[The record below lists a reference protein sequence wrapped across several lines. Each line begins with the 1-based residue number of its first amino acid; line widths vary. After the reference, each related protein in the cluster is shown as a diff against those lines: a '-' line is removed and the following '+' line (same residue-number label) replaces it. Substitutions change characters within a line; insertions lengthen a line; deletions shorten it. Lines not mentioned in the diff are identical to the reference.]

1 MMKNLELLR
10 GLQVHKMSGEADSKN
25 EGQKIAIV
33 RVRGLTGIKHP
44 IDDTLNKLRLYRKN
58 YCVVVPKNSV
68 YMGMVKKVKDYV
80 TWGEVSEETYKTLLD
95 ERKEEYKD
103 RVSDSKGKINYA
115 KFSDIDGKRIKK
127 FFRLNSP
134 RKGYGRK
141 GIKTSFT
148 NGGALDYRGDK
159 INDLIMRMI

>member
-1 MMKNLELLR
+1 MN
-10 GLQVHKMSGEADSKN
+10 SEADSKN

-44 IDDTLNKLRLYRKN
+44 IDDTLNRLRLYRRN
-58 YCVVVPKNSV
+58 YCVVVPKNIV
-68 YMGMVKKVKDYV
+68 YMGMVRKVKDYV

-95 ERKEEYKD
+95 ERKEDYKE
-103 RVSDSKGKINYA
+103 RVSDSKGKINYG
-115 KFSDIDGKRIKK
+115 KFLDINGKRIKK

>member
-1 MMKNLELLR
+1 
-10 GLQVHKMSGEADSKN
+10 MSSEADNKN

-80 TWGEVSEETYKTLLD
+80 TWGEVGEETYKTLLD
-95 ERKEEYKD
+95 ERKEDYKG
-103 RVSDSKGKINYA
+103 RASDSKGKINYA
-115 KFSDIDGKRIKK
+115 KFLDIDGKKIKK

-141 GIKTSFT
+141 GIKYAF
-148 NGGALDYRGDK
+148 NIGGALGHRGEK

>member
-1 MMKNLELLR
+1 MGSE
-10 GLQVHKMSGEADSKN
+10 EDSKN

-68 YMGMVKKVKDYV
+68 YMGMVMKVKDYV
-80 TWGEVSEETYKTLLD
+80 TWGEVGEETYKTLLD
-95 ERKEEYKD
+95 ERKEEYKE

-115 KFSDIDGKRIKK
+115 KFLDIDGKKIKK

-141 GIKTSFT
+141 GIKASFT
-148 NGGALDYRGDK
+148 DGGALGYRGDK
-159 INDLIMRMI
+159 INDIIMRMI

>member
-1 MMKNLELLR
+1 MKSDIDNKKE
-10 GLQVHKMSGEADSKN
+10 E
-25 EGQKIAIV
+25 QKIAIV

-68 YMGMVKKVKDYV
+68 YMGMVMKVKDYV
-80 TWGEVSEETYKTLLD
+80 TWGEVGEETYKTLLD
-95 ERKEEYKD
+95 ERKEEYKE

-115 KFSDIDGKRIKK
+115 KFLDIDGKKIKK

-141 GIKTSFT
+141 GIKASFT
-148 NGGALDYRGDK
+148 DGGALGYRGDK
-159 INDLIMRMI
+159 INDIIMRMI